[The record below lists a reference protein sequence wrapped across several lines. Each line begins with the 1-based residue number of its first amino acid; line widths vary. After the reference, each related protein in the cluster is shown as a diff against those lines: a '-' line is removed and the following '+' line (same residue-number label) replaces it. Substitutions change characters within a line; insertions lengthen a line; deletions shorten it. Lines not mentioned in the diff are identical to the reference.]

1 MPMLG
6 RDPVEGFQQFRCLI
20 GSIPVH
26 DALVAGA
33 LLFLVDCVRDLGGL
47 FRQLDPDGDC
57 FRVVPVVAGVADILD
72 NGPDN
77 SLDLVIVEDGCR
89 VDFPGDC
96 DPVRGCEGFHRGPF
110 VRITC

>member
-1 MPMLG
+1 
-6 RDPVEGFQQFRCLI
+6 
-20 GSIPVH
+20 
-26 DALVAGA
+26 LVAGA

-96 DPVRGCEGFHRGPF
+96 DPV
-110 VRITC
+110 